1 MSVGGASLW
10 SVPRR
15 PGPPVPV
22 GAPGDFKNLIHLSLV
37 LYFAGLASIGHP
49 SKNFQAPLMK
59 MSCFGRVFLVFNAF
73 INFYSIE

>member
-10 SVPRR
+10 PGPRR
-15 PGPPVPV
+15 PGPRSLW
-22 GAPGDFKNLIHLSLV
+22 GAPGDFTNLIHLSLV

-59 MSCFGRVFLVFNAF
+59 MSCFGRVFLVLNAF
-73 INFYSIE
+73 